1 MEQKNKPSLKFDYI
15 KHESSSSSSENENDD
30 SSDGDDLEDEA
41 AKYEPFEERD
51 HFHDQDPPLVALASK
66 KQRRDKVSRRRKP
79 LAPVGFQGAVEKAKR
94 KGDLTF
100 TFPVVEGIDDEDP
113 IWKPLSLKILKELQT
128 VVKTLGACTLYT
140 LQVLEMVASNWLTP
154 HDWHQT
160 AKATLS
166 PGDYVLWRNDYEDGS
181 KITVTQFTKK
191 KGSKPGL
198 DMLLGMGKY
207 TTPQSQVKIPKEI
220 VEAITLN
227 AVQAWKKLP
236 PPGTKGTTLSG
247 IKQANEESYQDFV
260 SRLEEAINR
269 MLPLSEG
276 TEMLLKQLAW
286 ENANSLCQDLIRPL
300 KGTGTIQ
307 DYVKACVDA
316 SPAVVQ
322 GMAYAAAMKGQTY
335 SAYVKK
341 TYRGGKRDSSKP
353 TCFKCGRTGH
363 IQKMCRGED
372 KQERSRKGPT
382 PGICP

>member
-41 AKYEPFEERD
+41 AIYEPFEERD

-79 LAPVGFQGAVEKAKR
+79 LAPVGFQGAVEEAKR

-100 TFPVVEGIDDEDP
+100 TFLVVEGIDDEEP

-128 VVKTLGACTLYT
+128 AVKTLGASTLYT

-166 PGDYVLWRNDYEDGS
+166 PGDYVLWRNDYEDRS

-191 KGSKPGL
+191 KGPKSGL

-269 MLPLSEG
+269 MLPPSEG
-276 TEMLLKQLAW
+276 TEMLLKQ
-286 ENANSLCQDLIRPL
+286 
-300 KGTGTIQ
+300 
-307 DYVKACVDA
+307 
-316 SPAVVQ
+316 
-322 GMAYAAAMKGQTY
+322 
-335 SAYVKK
+335 
-341 TYRGGKRDSSKP
+341 
-353 TCFKCGRTGH
+353 
-363 IQKMCRGED
+363 
-372 KQERSRKGPT
+372 
-382 PGICP
+382 